1 MPPVLGHL
9 LTILGWV
16 VVIGLV
22 IYGIYLLVVDRRGAQ
37 PCSYHPPRGH
47 RMTARF

>member
-22 IYGIYLLVVDRRGAQ
+22 IYGIYLLVVDRRG
-37 PCSYHPPRGH
+37 RV
-47 RMTARF
+47 